1 MSGMRAMERVGYV
14 ARSLLITLS
23 MALAIMVASLATPTP
38 VKAQTVSVSPLA
50 PQNQTYV
57 GWFGSWFTWLGG
69 WFDWSEKTIEADLTA
84 FRDLV
89 VEDIEHVE
97 KLVARSG
104 FSLEEARIG
113 AGLIP
118 SVDLDIAY
126 ERALTAEEKAALVDY
141 VDTSGEVG
149 PVERVL
155 IEALLD
161 LADFQEAK
169 KNHSMT
175 LTDVEMA
182 VDLIPHITIILKR
195 SDR

>member
-1 MSGMRAMERVGYV
+1 MKRVGNV
-14 ARSLLITLS
+14 ARSLLITLL
-23 MALAIMVASLATPTP
+23 MALSIIVASSVTSNS

-57 GWFGSWFTWLGG
+57 GWFGSWFSWLGG

-89 VEDIEHVE
+89 VDDIERVE
-97 KLVARSG
+97 RLVARSG

-118 SVDLDIAY
+118 SVDLGIAY
-126 ERALTAEEKAALVDY
+126 ERELTAEEKVALVDY
-141 VDTSGEVG
+141 INTSGEVG

-155 IEALLD
+155 IEALMD

-169 KNHSMT
+169 KDHAMT
-175 LTDVEMA
+175 LTDIEMA

>member
-1 MSGMRAMERVGYV
+1 MKRVGQV
-14 ARSLLITLS
+14 TRSRSIALLMALS
-23 MALAIMVASLATPTP
+23 MMAASLVTPASVT
-38 VKAQTVSVSPLA
+38 AQTVSVSPLA

-57 GWFGSWFTWLGG
+57 GWFGSWFTWLGD

-89 VEDIEHVE
+89 VDDIERVE
-97 KLVARSG
+97 RLVARSG

-118 SVDLDIAY
+118 SVDLGIAY
-126 ERALTAEEKAALVDY
+126 ERELTAEEKAALVDY
-141 VDTSGEVG
+141 INTSGEVG

-155 IEALLD
+155 IEALMD

-169 KNHSMT
+169 KDHAMT
-175 LTDVEMA
+175 LTDIEMA